1 MANLSPDPLA
11 RLVDAELE
19 AAVARQRLSATLAR
33 LQVKLNPKTLARQA
47 MVEVTDKGG
56 AAAQAGIETA
66 RRNPAAVAGVV
77 ALAGAVLARRRL
89 FGLFRRRP

>member
-1 MANLSPDPLA
+1 MANLSPDPVA

-33 LQVKLNPKTLARQA
+33 LQVKLSPKALARQA

-77 ALAGAVLARRRL
+77 ALAGAVLARRRIA
-89 FGLFRRRP
+89 GLFRRRP